1 MLAKADDATLAALAR
16 LSQSTEWGQ
25 VEKWLR
31 SSREGCV
38 KQSLNESDA
47 KSRQAQGG
55 FLLLDE
61 LFETTQ
67 KALELGRR

>member
-1 MLAKADDATLAALAR
+1 MLAKADDDTLTALAR
-16 LSQSTEWGQ
+16 LSQSTEWER

-31 SSREGCV
+31 ASREGCV

-47 KSRQAQGG
+47 KSRQAQGA
-55 FLLLDE
+55 FAVLDE

-67 KALELGRR
+67 KAQTLSRR